1 MVDGDECCPE
11 ASVWKKAY
19 QVEHEEHKQTILML
33 QKTMEESDRIF
44 VNTRDMIGFLERLAF
59 DGKVPEKVENRP
71 IKKGVSFE

>member
-1 MVDGDECCPE
+1 MVDGEDLCPE
-11 ASVWKKAY
+11 ARGWKEAY
-19 QVEHEEHKQTILML
+19 QFEHEEHKKTILML

-44 VNTRDMIGFLERLAF
+44 VNTRDMIGFMERLAF

>member
-1 MVDGDECCPE
+1 VVDGEDLCPE
-11 ASVWKKAY
+11 ARGWKEAY
-19 QVEHEEHKQTILML
+19 QFEHEEHKKTILML

-44 VNTRDMIGFLERLAF
+44 VNTRDMIGFMERLAF

>member
-1 MVDGDECCPE
+1 MVDGEDLCPE
-11 ASVWKKAY
+11 ARRWKEAY
-19 QVEHEEHKQTILML
+19 QFEHEEHKKTILML